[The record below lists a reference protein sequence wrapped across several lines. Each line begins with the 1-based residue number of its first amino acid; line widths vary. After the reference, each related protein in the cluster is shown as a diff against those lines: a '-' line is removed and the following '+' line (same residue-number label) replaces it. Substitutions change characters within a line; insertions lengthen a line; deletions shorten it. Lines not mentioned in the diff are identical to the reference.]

1 VTRPLGL
8 MSDLSVSLPRQS
20 FRTMLFAVVMLAMAA
35 GGCGHIAPPTEAVA
49 ELQAGS
55 FTRKWIADLGLRG
68 DDAADVYV
76 RDDLVIIYTRE
87 NFAYVMDRE
96 SGVVKWVVQL
106 TGKGVKVR
114 PPVVLKDYVVF
125 PTIST
130 MEIYNRQGKEHRTV
144 QVQGY
149 ALRSGAAGTGT
160 RVYFGSDDPNGGRVV
175 CIDLTGSQYQNAS
188 EVWTLH
194 TSSGI
199 SSTPAIHQGLLYAAD
214 DSGAI
219 YAVNANSAAPV
230 WPVKHEGREA
240 NVFGT
245 AAGIRADVKAD
256 EYGVYVAAMDSKLYC
271 IGRTDG
277 RIRWQYFAGQPLYQ
291 SPTATATT
299 VYQFIEGTG
308 VVAIDKTQGEAAR
321 KPKWISGN
329 AVKFLAED
337 EKYSF
342 LERNDH
348 VIVAVDRKS
357 GEPKFQSKRT
367 DFVAFGTA
375 LKNNTIYAVT
385 RKGEVRAIV
394 ANLKAGSF
402 GEVVWI
408 PVATDA
414 VAMGR

>member
-1 VTRPLGL
+1 VTRPLGFL
-8 MSDLSVSLPRQS
+8 HQLLVSSGQQS
-20 FRTMLFAVVMLAMAA
+20 FGAIFSACVLLAMVS
-35 GGCGHIAPPTEAVA
+35 GCRHMEDKTPSAVS
-49 ELQAGS
+49 ELQSGS
-55 FTRKWIADLGLRG
+55 FTRTWIADLGLRG
-68 DDAADVYV
+68 DDATDVYV
-76 RDDLVIIYTRE
+76 REDLVIVYTRE
-87 NFAYVMDRE
+87 NFAYVIERE
-96 SGVVKWVVQL
+96 TGVVKWVVQL

-130 MEIYNRQGKEHRTV
+130 MEVYNRQGKEHRTV

-188 EVWTLH
+188 EIWTLH

-219 YAVNANSAAPV
+219 YAVNANSSAPV
-230 WPVKHEGREA
+230 WPLKHEGREA

-245 AAGIRADVKAD
+245 AAGIRADLKAD

-277 RIRWQYFAGQPLYQ
+277 RIRWQYFAGQPLYH
-291 SPTATATT
+291 SPTPTATT
-299 VYQFIEGTG
+299 VYQIIDGVG

-321 KPKWISGN
+321 KPKWIS
-329 AVKFLAED
+329 AKAIKFLAED
-337 EKYSF
+337 EKYSY
-342 LERNDH
+342 LERDDH
-348 VIVAVDRKS
+348 VILAVDRKT
-357 GEPKFQSKRT
+357 GEPKFQSKRK

-375 LKNNTIYAVT
+375 LKNNVIYSVT
-385 RKGEVRAIV
+385 GKGEVRAIV
-394 ANLKAGSF
+394 ANMKAGSF
-402 GEVVWI
+402 GEVVWV
-408 PVATDA
+408 PVTDA
-414 VAMGR
+414 VAMGE